1 MKIVRSFCYELGN
14 KQAIRSNSVYAL
26 LVDREGVIWIG
37 FYQLGLDYTLYQ
49 SGLFSL
55 PMPIFLISTPKRCR
69 VRAIAVSKDEKL
81 IGSRNGLF
89 YIDEKKQRFKSF
101 KVPELRSNMI
111 LCIYAFEGKY
121 YIGTYGGGIYILNP
135 STLTLSDFETAD
147 LKSAPFLKGHVF
159 LHQVGR

>member
-1 MKIVRSFCYELGN
+1 MSLSSDEKNLLYIGTDGNGVHFVSANNMKIVRSFCYESGN

-49 SGLFSL
+49 SGLFSTYAYL
-55 PMPIFLISTPKRCR
+55 PYFDSKEMP

-121 YIGTYGGGIYILNP
+121 YIGYVE
-135 STLTLSDFETAD
+135 S
-147 LKSAPFLKGHVF
+147 V
-159 LHQVGR
+159 Q

>member
-1 MKIVRSFCYELGN
+1 MKIVRSFCYESGN

-49 SGLFSL
+49 SGLFSTYAYL
-55 PMPIFLISTPKRCR
+55 PYFDSKEMP

-89 YIDEKKQRFKSF
+89 YIDEKR
-101 KVPELRSNMI
+101 
-111 LCIYAFEGKY
+111 
-121 YIGTYGGGIYILNP
+121 
-135 STLTLSDFETAD
+135 TA
-147 LKSAPFLKGHVF
+147 V
-159 LHQVGR
+159 